1 MPVPTPSSVSTSTA
15 SKSSIAKTH
24 GHQHAK
30 KTRIVR
36 RRGRAIDS
44 DDEIVREVGT
54 DSESENGAESSDGS
68 SDSDTEQV
76 SDDVSGHRRSRVLT
90 PSTSQSPSNGVPAEK
105 ETSTSFFAP
114 SGNWSEMVAEENSN
128 GPADLP
134 VIDFAEFNGSASAAK
149 PTRQRK
155 AKKSAPK
162 VKLGSK
168 ATSLPSPPL
177 SVNEDHEEEYVE
189 EAPPAAS
196 STRPTHRSDFIRRP
210 PGQTARQA
218 YQNRLESDPSYV
230 PTVGEFWGHD
240 DRLLDKDLRS
250 LSGWWRGRWQG
261 RGYGRGRG
269 FDRSFAM
276 RGRGGFM
283 GRNAFPHQDSVREDE
298 EVEAV
303 DVPPVERAW
312 THDGFEEM
320 KRNDEARRSVHQH
333 QSQPFRGAGRVRG
346 GAPTRERG
354 GFARTAGPS
363 ASPALSANAP
373 LMSSG
378 RIWYPMKPELA
389 WTKQHEGFLYI
400 DASMK
405 PRRGRGAG
413 YRVRIPG
420 SRGQIVRTPLTSTKE
435 LPIVTPSG
443 TSTTSVLGSEYG
455 EKTVVVR
462 LPSAKKSKSVSGKS
476 DVEDIVTK
484 VNDLSIED
492 VFTVRPQLVTAKPI
506 PLPEPSSSRA
516 RSSTLQSQSTPSL
529 AVQQKLEQLSIH
541 PPSDSTRWS
550 QTEEAVLRNPSSSD
564 TPEPQPSS
572 STSDSRSS
580 LVPVPTS
587 FPSSVS
593 QPSPAYV
600 SPYHYGVPLP
610 PGVAVNPVGMPY
622 EVATGRPV
630 YLPPPPM
637 YNPRPMMPPLAPT
650 SAPFVPGHMHGQSNP
665 AADYASHTP
674 PVNGFIDPATGMPI
688 FSFAPPSSRIEI
700 RAPGEG
706 DTDRTQG
713 KERAS
718 SGLRSTAATF
728 EPTRPAEDTNQEYS
742 EGSGT
747 TYHSEG
753 GAENGAV
760 TVDQVGMM
768 YAPYGQY
775 YYPETYGYMPYMD
788 MSQVPQ
794 YEMYNEHISQ
804 GTVYY

>member
-1 MPVPTPSSVSTSTA
+1 MN
-15 SKSSIAKTH
+15 
-24 GHQHAK
+24 
-30 KTRIVR
+30 
-36 RRGRAIDS
+36 S

-54 DSESENGAESSDGS
+54 DSESENGAASSDDS
-68 SDSDTEQV
+68 SDSDTEQI
-76 SDDVSGHRRSRVLT
+76 SDDDSGHRRPRVGT
-90 PSTSQSPSNGVPAEK
+90 PNTSESPTNGIPAEK
-105 ETSTSFFAP
+105 EPSTSFFVP
-114 SGNWSEMVAEENSN
+114 SGNWSEMVAEENNN

-134 VIDFAEFNGSASAAK
+134 VIDFTEFNGNTSASK

-155 AKKSAPK
+155 AKKAAPK
-162 VKLGSK
+162 ARQGSE

-177 SVNEDHEEEYVE
+177 SVSEYHEEESGE
-189 EAPPAAS
+189 EPPPSAS
-196 STRPTHRSDFIRRP
+196 STRPAHRSVFIRRP

-218 YQNRLESDPSYV
+218 YQSRLESDPSYV

-261 RGYGRGRG
+261 RGRGRG

-283 GRNAFPHQDSVREDE
+283 GRNAFPHQDSVQEDE
-298 EVEAV
+298 EAEVLDVARVEQ
-303 DVPPVERAW
+303 AW

-320 KRNDEARRSVHQH
+320 KRSDEARRSAQQQ
-333 QSQPFRGAGRVRG
+333 QSHPFRGVGRVGG

-354 GFARTAGPS
+354 GFARAAGSS
-363 ASPALSANAP
+363 APPALSANAP

-389 WTKQHEGFLYI
+389 WTKQHEGFLYT
-400 DASMK
+400 DVSMK

-420 SRGQIVRTPLTSTKE
+420 SRGQIVRTPLTLTEE
-435 LPIVTPSG
+435 LPIPTPSG
-443 TSTTSVLGSEYG
+443 TATTSVLGSEYG

-462 LPSAKKSKSVSGKS
+462 LPSVEKSKAVS
-476 DVEDIVTK
+476 DI
-484 VNDLSIED
+484 
-492 VFTVRPQLVTAKPI
+492 FTVRPQLVTAKPI
-506 PLPEPSSSRA
+506 PLPEQPSSRA

-529 AVQQKLEQLSIH
+529 AVQQKLEQLLIQT
-541 PPSDSTRWS
+541 PPESTRWS
-550 QTEEAVLRNPSSSD
+550 QTEGAVLRNSSSNGSQ
-564 TPEPQPSS
+564 EQQQQSS
-572 STSDSRSS
+572 SSMGDARSS
-580 LVPVPTS
+580 LAPVPTA
-587 FPSSVS
+587 FPSTLS

-630 YLPPPPM
+630 YLRPPPM
-637 YNPRPMMPPLAPT
+637 YNPRPMMPQLAAT
-650 SAPFVPGHMHGQSNP
+650 SAPFVPGHLHHQST
-665 AADYASHTP
+665 ASTDYSSHT

-706 DTDRTQG
+706 DPGKASG

-718 SGLRSTAATF
+718 SGLRSAAATF
-728 EPTRPAEDTNQEYS
+728 EPIRPAEGTEPQYS
-742 EGSGT
+742 EGSGIPLYT
-747 TYHSEG
+747 SEEG
-753 GAENGAV
+753 TENGTAPV
-760 TVDQVGMM
+760 EQVGMM

-775 YYPETYGYMPYMD
+775 YYPETYGYMPYME
-788 MSQVPQ
+788 MSRVPQ
-794 YEMYNEHISQ
+794 YEMYNEHIPQ

>member
-36 RRGRAIDS
+36 RRGRAMDS

-76 SDDVSGHRRSRVLT
+76 SDDASGHRRPRVLT
-90 PSTSQSPSNGVPAEK
+90 PSTSQSPTNGVPAEK

-134 VIDFAEFNGSASAAK
+134 VIDFAEFNGSTSAAK

-155 AKKSAPK
+155 TKKSAPK
-162 VKLGSK
+162 VKLGSE

-177 SVNEDHEEEYVE
+177 SVNEDHEEESVE

-283 GRNAFPHQDSVREDE
+283 ARNAFPHQDSVQEDE
-298 EVEAV
+298 EAEAV

-320 KRNDEARRSVHQH
+320 KRSDEARRSVHQH

-462 LPSAKKSKSVSGKS
+462 LPSAEKSKSVSGK
-476 DVEDIVTK
+476 
-484 VNDLSIED
+484 
-492 VFTVRPQLVTAKPI
+492 PQLVTAKPI

-529 AVQQKLEQLSIH
+529 AVQQKLEQLSIQ

-564 TPEPQPSS
+564 TPEQQPSS
-572 STSDSRSS
+572 STSDSRPS

-650 SAPFVPGHMHGQSNP
+650 SAPFVPGHMHHQSTP
-665 AADYASHTP
+665 TADYASHTP

-728 EPTRPAEDTNQEYS
+728 EPIRPAEDTSQEYS
-742 EGSGT
+742 EGSGI
-747 TYHSEG
+747 TYQSEG
-753 GAENGAV
+753 GAENGTV
-760 TVDQVGMM
+760 PVDQVGMM

-794 YEMYNEHISQ
+794 YEMYNEHIPQ